1 MVSSGCVTRTIL
13 PSLLLLIAGCTQ
25 GVEVEVRRGAA
36 GTVFAAVPVNYG
48 FDACIDRVY
57 LYAEAEKPKELWY
70 ATRGMATTPCVRK
83 VWLMANPKG
92 FSAGSPPTLKA
103 GQRYRV
109 ELIGNGFGASKV
121 FTA

>member
-1 MVSSGCVTRTIL
+1 MAYSGHITTTIL
-13 PSLLLLIAGCTQ
+13 PSLLLLLAGCSE

-36 GTVFAAVPVNYG
+36 GAVFAAVPVNDG
-48 FDACIDRVY
+48 FDACIKDVY
-57 LYAEAEKPKELWY
+57 LFAEAQKPKQLWD
-70 ATRGMATTPCVRK
+70 ATRGMATTPCVRE